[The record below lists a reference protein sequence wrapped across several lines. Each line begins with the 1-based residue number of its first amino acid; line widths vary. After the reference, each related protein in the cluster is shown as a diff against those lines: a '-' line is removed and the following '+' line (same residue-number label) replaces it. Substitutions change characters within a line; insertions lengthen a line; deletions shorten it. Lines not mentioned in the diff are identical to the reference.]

1 MERERILIQ
10 VKNRNDR
17 HLLEDWL
24 APMYEIISAHTDEL
38 LDERFDLAVVD
49 GPSLKQFQSKIRARR
64 DAEEPVLLPFL
75 LLAVSRANSTPTRHL
90 GKLVDDLIMRPMD
103 EREIRARVAN
113 LLRLHRLSMDLKK
126 EHDRVLKLS
135 ITDDVSGYNNTR
147 YLHRY
152 LDRFMGSPDAHE
164 MQLSL
169 VFFDL
174 DNFKWVVDTNGH
186 LLGSKV
192 LKEVA
197 QAVHHELDED
207 DRIVR
212 YGGDEF
218 VVILPRQDKTQ
229 ALAKVQRMKRA
240 ITSKTFL
247 HKEKINV
254 HVTASFGLATFPHD
268 AKDERELLAAADD
281 CLFRSKVD
289 GKNRISVAGLN
300 RKIAPEEG
308 AWVLTE

>member
-1 MERERILIQ
+1 
-10 VKNRNDR
+10 
-17 HLLEDWL
+17 
-24 APMYEIISAHTDEL
+24 
-38 LDERFDLAVVD
+38 
-49 GPSLKQFQSKIRARR
+49 
-64 DAEEPVLLPFL
+64 
-75 LLAVSRANSTPTRHL
+75 
-90 GKLVDDLIMRPMD
+90 
-103 EREIRARVAN
+103 
-113 LLRLHRLSMDLKK
+113 
-126 EHDRVLKLS
+126 
-135 ITDDVSGYNNTR
+135 
-147 YLHRY
+147 
-152 LDRFMGSPDAHE
+152 
-164 MQLSL
+164 
-169 VFFDL
+169 
-174 DNFKWVVDTNGH
+174 
-186 LLGSKV
+186 
-192 LKEVA
+192 
-197 QAVHHELDED
+197 
-207 DRIVR
+207 
-212 YGGDEF
+212 GGDEF